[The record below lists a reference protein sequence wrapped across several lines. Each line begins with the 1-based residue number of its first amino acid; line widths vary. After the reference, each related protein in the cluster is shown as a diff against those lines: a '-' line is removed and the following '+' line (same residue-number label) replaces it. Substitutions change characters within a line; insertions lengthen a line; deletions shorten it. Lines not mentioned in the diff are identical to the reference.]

1 MNASATSLPHTSGPL
16 REPKIEPRIQRK
28 QKRRNA
34 KVNANPLVVLWPLG
48 ELTDDV
54 SMATTLALRV
64 RSVGY
69 RGMHARGSYFACQHT
84 EGGPSESKLVAALA
98 VLLRVTMS
106 VYGFVMTL

>member
-1 MNASATSLPHTSGPL
+1 MNASATSLPHTVGPL

-54 SMATTLALRV
+54 SMPITLALRV
-64 RSVGY
+64 RSAGHP
-69 RGMHARGSYFACQHT
+69 RGDRTLPANM
-84 EGGPSESKLVAALA
+84 GGPNASKSVAALA
-98 VLLRVTMS
+98 VLLRDVRLRLCDDNT
-106 VYGFVMTL
+106 